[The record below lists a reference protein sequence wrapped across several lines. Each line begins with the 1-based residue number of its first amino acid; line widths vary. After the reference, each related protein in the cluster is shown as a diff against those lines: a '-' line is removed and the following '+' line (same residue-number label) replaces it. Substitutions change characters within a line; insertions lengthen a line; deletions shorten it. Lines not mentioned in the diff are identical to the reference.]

1 MANSANILNLFFTN
15 EIILQKITCPLLA
28 LWAGR
33 GLYPRLFDDVLGI
46 WKEEG
51 TKVSGKAVDGT
62 HNLQES
68 APKETLAELLAFL
81 KS

>member
-1 MANSANILNLFFTN
+1 M
-15 EIILQKITCPLLA
+15 

-33 GLYPRLFDDVLGI
+33 GLYPRLFDDVLAI

-51 TKVSGKAVDGT
+51 TKVSGKAVDGS

-68 APKETLAELLAFL
+68 APKETLAELQAFL
-81 KS
+81 KG